1 MSAPPRLSEEALLS
15 ILAATSLRAGEA
27 VRVIDRASAVLS
39 AERGS
44 PLSMAE
50 QGRLAEN
57 VQALLQAELEA
68 GDAAVFAAQGASRAE
83 VEEALEWFSR
93 PGGVGRSR
101 KVVDAASAVRKQL
114 GRHLLT
120 KRRIL
125 AALRDMFLH
134 SCASAGAIADKV
146 VAAAEAGG
154 DVMRIMQTEPMEI
167 ANAFLQARVGC
178 GMQELIQRAQ
188 IMAATTDDEA
198 YLAQIEQ
205 LMENGQRAVQQ
216 ALQANPQMAEM
227 FGGR

>member
-1 MSAPPRLSEEALLS
+1 MLS

-27 VRVIDRASAVLS
+27 VRAIDRASEVLS

-44 PLSMAE
+44 QLSMAE

-68 GDAAVFAAQGASRAE
+68 GDAAVFAAHGVTRAE
-83 VEEALEWFSR
+83 VEQAHEWFCR
-93 PGGVGRSR
+93 PGGAGRSR
-101 KVVDAASAVRKQL
+101 KIVDAASAVRKQL

-125 AALRDMFLH
+125 AALRDMFVH
-134 SCASAGAIADKV
+134 SCASAGAIAAKV
-146 VAAAEAGG
+146 VAAAEARQ

-167 ANAFLQARVGC
+167 ANAFLQGRVGC

-188 IMAATTDDEA
+188 IMAATSGDEA
-198 YLAQIEQ
+198 YMEELEQ

-227 FGGR
+227 FGGGQ